1 MPEEPDPQEQ
11 QIRRLRAERVEWAN
25 MATVARLD
33 RDQLRAELDSAKM
46 HAAWLGQQ
54 NKRLW
59 TVVACVEALLM
70 SRTWSQSSLR
80 ESDAIPVS
88 RLRNAVGV
96 LRRATQA
103 EAKDEPL
110 AGRL

>member
-1 MPEEPDPQEQ
+1 
-11 QIRRLRAERVEWAN
+11 

-96 LRRATQA
+96 LRRATQS